1 MRVFIAVELS
11 NKIKEELRAVQQEV
25 KKAASAGKFTSLENF
40 HLTVHFIGEVNVE
53 DYDNIKSA
61 MDKAAENIP
70 SFQLNLNGL
79 GSFKKKNREII
90 WMGVNGD
97 IDTLQ
102 CLNKEVVNR
111 LNSFSSKEP
120 EADYTPHITLG
131 RQVRLNTS
139 VNALNEALPATE
151 LTLPVESI
159 SLMESKRVN
168 SKLVYE
174 PVYKARL
181 SG

>member
-11 NKIKEELRAVQQEV
+11 KKIKEELKTIQQEV
-25 KKAASAGKFTSLENF
+25 KKAASAGKFTSFENF
-40 HLTVHFIGEVNVE
+40 HLTIHFIGEVNSE
-53 DYDNIKSA
+53 DYDKIKSA

-70 SFQLNLNGL
+70 AFQLNLNGL

-90 WMGVNGD
+90 WIGVKGEL
-97 IDTLQ
+97 DTLQ

-120 EADYTPHITLG
+120 EADYTPHVTLG

-139 VNALNEALPATE
+139 INILNEAL
-151 LTLPVESI
+151 LSSGWTLPVKSI
-159 SLMESKRVN
+159 SLMESKRLN
-168 SKLVYE
+168 GKLVYE
-174 PVYKARL
+174 SVYKVRL